1 MGHGA
6 WGIGHGDEGE
16 ITNAQYPPLL
26 VLISQA
32 IRHNLTYS
40 YSLALYISLSSRT
53 FIKDVYAI
61 PYLICKMVSVSSF
74 DPGDRFMAITKR
86 RLPTFLQFGKSP
98 NLSQKLMLIGLA
110 ITLFFIFLAFFAPL
124 FQAWGWLQNPKDFL
138 SNPIHEPPSAKHWF
152 GTSRL
157 GYDVFSRT
165 LFGAQAALQ
174 VVILATA
181 LSMIIGVP
189 LGMLSGYL
197 GGKLDKVLLFMMD
210 SIYTLPGLLLS
221 VTLAF
226 VVGRGIL
233 NAAIAISIAYIPQ
246 YYRVV
251 RNHTVSVKT
260 EVFIEAAQAMGASTW
275 VVLSRYLFFNVIQS
289 VPVLFTLNAADA
301 ILVLGGLGFLGLGLP
316 EEVAE
321 WGHDLK
327 QALEALPTGIWWTT
341 LFPGLTMTFMVVG
354 LSLLGEGLNEF
365 VNPRLRRENRIQK

>member
-1 MGHGA
+1 MLK
-6 WGIGHGDEGE
+6 
-16 ITNAQYPPLL
+16 T
-26 VLISQA
+26 
-32 IRHNLTYS
+32 
-40 YSLALYISLSSRT
+40 
-53 FIKDVYAI
+53 K
-61 PYLICKMVSVSSF
+61 
-74 DPGDRFMAITKR
+74 TKR
-86 RLPTFLQFGKSP
+86 QQFSFLRFAK
-98 NLSQKLMLIGLA
+98 NLHLSQGLMLIGLL
-110 ITLFFIFLAFFAPL
+110 ITLFLIFLAFFAPV
-124 FQAWGWLQNPKDFL
+124 FEAWGWLQNPKEFL
-138 SNPIHEPPSAKHWF
+138 TNPIHEFPSAKHWF

-165 LFGAQAALQ
+165 VFGIQAALQ

-181 LSMIIGVP
+181 LSMVIGVP
-189 LGMLSGYL
+189 LGMVSGYL
-197 GGKLDKVLLFMMD
+197 GGRLDKVLLFLMD

-226 VVGRGIL
+226 VVGRGIF

-316 EEVAE
+316 EEVPE
-321 WGHDLK
+321 WGRDLK

-341 LFPGLTMTFMVVG
+341 LFPGLAMTFMVIG

-365 VNPRLRRENRIQK
+365 VNPRLRRQNGMSK